1 MALCMMRRV
10 YLYPGPG
17 TAEEFLDEDGMYEGG
32 SEPAVASQFAVV
44 ADGDYSD
51 YESLPYYMVH
61 YKGTVGYTVNLFD
74 EYDEEQ
80 ESLIEADVSTDGTF
94 GEERLSIAK
103 SVLLNSASDTF
114 ADQYGD
120 ANEYD
125 EDRYRVETTGGDL
138 ISVDYDEDEF
148 DQSSFMACY
157 VAYALVN
164 VDDKYIVEL
173 GQYDAEC
180 VGTDMEDAKVIDL
193 PALLKD
199 QPEWMSEADFDWI
212 DDYENVSY
220 GISGYRDDDDD
231 DDDDDWDDED
241 E

>member
-80 ESLIEADVSTDGTF
+80 ESLIEAYVSTDGTF

-231 DDDDDWDDED
+231 DDWDDED

>member
-17 TAEEFLDEDGMYEGG
+17 IADEFLDEDGMYEGG
-32 SEPAVASQFAVV
+32 NEEVVASQFAVV
-44 ADGDYSD
+44 ADGDYGD

-61 YKGTVGYTVNLFD
+61 YKGSVGYTVNLFD

-80 ESLIEADVSTDGTF
+80 EGLIEADITTDGAF
-94 GEERLSIAK
+94 GDERLSIAK

-120 ANEYD
+120 INEYD
-125 EDRYRVETTGGDL
+125 EDRYRFDAVSGDC

-148 DQSSFMACY
+148 DQSSFMACD

-164 VDDKYIVEL
+164 VDDKYVVEL
-173 GQYDAEC
+173 AQYDAEC
-180 VGTDMEDAKVIDL
+180 AGTDMEHAKVVDL
-193 PALLKD
+193 RSLLKD
-199 QPEWMSEADFDWI
+199 QPEWLSEADFDWL
-212 DDYENVSY
+212 DEYESVSY
-220 GISGYRDDDDD
+220 GISCYRDDDDD